1 MSENNN
7 IEFTFDYN
15 EAETVDRLISLEDTL
30 DMLEQLYHR
39 KFIANKRTSD
49 IAFVNDVI
57 RELKQTLLEHAEN
70 NGYDTMHWTNHYR
83 KLMCD
88 TFESP
93 LEKEFWRVL
102 TTSLTRI
109 GEQ

>member
-30 DMLEQLYHR
+30 DMLEQVHR
-39 KFIANKRTSD
+39 HKFIAHKRTSD
-49 IAFVNDVI
+49 VEFVSDVVS
-57 RELKQTLLEHAEN
+57 ELKQTLLEYAET
-70 NGYDTMHWTNHYR
+70 NGYDTTRWTNHTI
-83 KLMCD
+83 KLMRN

-93 LEKEFWRVL
+93 LEKEFWRAL
-102 TTSLTRI
+102 ATTLTRI
-109 GEQ
+109 REQ

>member
-49 IAFVNDVI
+49 IAFVNMP
-57 RELKQTLLEHAEN
+57 KPMAMTL
-70 NGYDTMHWTNHYR
+70 
-83 KLMCD
+83 
-88 TFESP
+88 
-93 LEKEFWRVL
+93 RVGL
-102 TTSLTRI
+102 TTP
-109 GEQ
+109 

>member
-7 IEFTFDYN
+7 IEFTVDYN

-57 RELKQTLLEHAEN
+57 RELKQTLLEYAET
-70 NGYDTMHWTNHYR
+70 NGYDTTRWTDHTI
-83 KLMCD
+83 KLMRN

-93 LEKEFWRVL
+93 LEKEFWRAL
-102 TTSLTRI
+102 ATTLTRI